1 LASFAAGSLA
11 AAGDAAA
18 LAFDVGKF
26 MPEFVG
32 PIVAP
37 GNRAF

>member
-1 LASFAAGSLA
+1 LAV
-11 AAGDAAA
+11 AGDAAG

-26 MPEFVG
+26 MAEFVG

-37 GNRAF
+37 GNRAP